1 MRKSHHIVLLFVFI
15 VLCFFC
21 SSDQAKSSASPDS
34 QADLVLINGKVITV
48 DARDSIAQ
56 AVAVKEDK
64 IVKVGTTAQIN
75 PLIGPGTKVID
86 LRGKTVTPGII
97 DSHIHVLYYGRQFWD
112 GYLDIRFPK
121 VKDRDDLL
129 QAVAQKAKTLPK
141 GAWISGNQGFHVQKE
156 DTLNRWVLDSIAPD
170 NPVYLRHGSGQYAVV
185 NSLAL
190 KMAGIDKNTS
200 NPYGGKIVK
209 DPSTG
214 EPTGVLLHYP
224 AENLVGKIAS
234 GYGDRT
240 EKDLEADLKK
250 GQEMCLAAGITSGQ
264 DVILANPRDIKI
276 YKNLADKNE
285 LRMRMYL
292 QLYVN
297 SEEQAKK
304 YAEMIKGFKTDM
316 LTFAGW
322 KLAVDGGNAAGTAL
336 MYNNNLMAARNAYY
350 FYDPETLK
358 RIVLLLHNTGLQ
370 ISFHIVGD
378 KGIDE
383 ALDAIEYAVKQN
395 TRKDPR
401 HRIEHAIWVDPK
413 SLDRISKLGVVI
425 STQPQWISWHADGLR
440 MSTDEA
446 SMANCMP
453 LRSFL
458 HKGIPLAFGCDVP
471 AALAHEP
478 KWAFFGATT
487 RRTKSGYV
495 PSPNEKLTIREAL
508 RVHTMGSAYAAFEEN
523 IKGSIEQGKL
533 ADLVIWSHDLY
544 SIKPQDLKDFKAEV
558 TIVGGKIVY
567 DAKTRNDHGM

>member
-1 MRKSHHIVLLFVFI
+1 MRKSNGRILFLVFI

-21 SSDQAKSSASPDS
+21 SSDQVTSSASPDS
-34 QADLVLINGKVITV
+34 QADLVLINGKIITV
-48 DARDSIAQ
+48 DSRDSIAQ
-56 AVAVKEDK
+56 AIAVKGDR
-64 IVKVGTTAQIN
+64 ILKVGSDSQVKE
-75 PLIGPGTKVID
+75 LISTKTRVID
-86 LRGKTVTPGII
+86 LKGKTVTPGII

-129 QAVAQKAKTLPK
+129 QAVAQKAKTLAK
-141 GAWISGNQGFHVQKE
+141 GAWISGNQGFHLQKE
-156 DTLNRWVLDSIAPD
+156 DTLDRWVIDAVAPD

-185 NSLAL
+185 NSAAL
-190 KMAGIDKNTS
+190 KLAGIDKNTP

-214 EPTGVLLHYP
+214 EPTGILLHYP

-240 EKDLEADLKK
+240 EKDLEEDLKK
-250 GQEMCLAAGITSGQ
+250 GQEICLAAGITSGQ
-264 DVILANPRDIKI
+264 DVILGSPRDIKI
-276 YKNLADKNE
+276 YKKLADNNQLK
-285 LRMRMYL
+285 MRMYL

-297 SEEQAKK
+297 SEDQAKK
-304 YAEMIKGFKTDM
+304 YAEILKGFKTDM

-322 KLAVDGGNAAGTAL
+322 KLAIDGGTAAGTAL
-336 MYNNNLMAARNAYY
+336 MYKKGLMAARNAYY
-350 FYDPETLK
+350 YYDPETLK

-383 ALDAIEYAVKQN
+383 ALDAIGDAVKQN
-395 TRKDPR
+395 PRKDPR

-413 SLDRISKLGVVI
+413 SLDRISKLGIVI
-425 STQPQWISWHADGLR
+425 STQPQWISWHGESFRTA
-440 MSTDEA
+440 TDEA
-446 SMANCMP
+446 SMDNFMP
-453 LRSFL
+453 MRSMMR
-458 HKGIPLAFGCDVP
+458 KGIPLAFGCDVP
-471 AALAHEP
+471 AALTHEP

-495 PSPNEKLTIREAL
+495 PAPNEKLTIREAL

-523 IKGSIEQGKL
+523 IKGSIEEGKL
-533 ADLVIWSHDLY
+533 ADLVVWSHDLY
-544 SIKPQDLKDFKAEV
+544 SIKPQDLKDFNAEV

-567 DAKTRNDHGM
+567 DAKSRRDHGI